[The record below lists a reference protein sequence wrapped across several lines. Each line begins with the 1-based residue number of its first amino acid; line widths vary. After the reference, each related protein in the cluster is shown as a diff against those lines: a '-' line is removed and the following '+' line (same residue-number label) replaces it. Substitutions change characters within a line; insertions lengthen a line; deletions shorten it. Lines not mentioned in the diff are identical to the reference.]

1 MVGQPDKR
9 TIDVPREMFGTGVS
23 RESKSA
29 CFFSCKN
36 RVSHFHHIM
45 THRMR
50 QVGLVLL
57 SLVSATSSSSIGRV
71 TPSWFPRLRFSL
83 GKKRLAV
90 SNAFSK
96 LLDKSL
102 HGGDTDEERYSRQV
116 YTLGARAHGLVRSS
130 TIYIDGPAM
139 SGLVYECAKN
149 LALSGV
155 GSIVILTHN
164 DENERNYHNSELDD
178 LGKAYQRAA
187 KAEVGHEI
195 PEDDET
201 VLMEYLKRLNPS
213 VAVSIATRAEMP
225 STEQRGVL
233 LCVDRPHATQVT
245 LSTKCREK
253 GLAFVAV
260 ETAGVYGRVFC
271 DFGPSFEVVD
281 ADGETPLVVPL
292 DRIELINDNLVHVRC
307 IEGEKHDVSKGDC
320 IQFQLSSG
328 ETLSLHCTV
337 VQVQSPSL
345 ITVRCNLEDATLEE
359 MIFHVNEQA
368 TSFSRIKIPVTV
380 NFVPLEEASEL
391 AKHDDSIFTPCD
403 LEKSFDR
410 VRRGALVSCFSAI
423 AEFVMEYR
431 RLPSKEDFIAFS
443 RLTRKKLPEAIADES
458 LIEAI
463 SESFCKCCAGK
474 LAPIQAI
481 LGAIGAQEALKAT
494 CGLYSPIRQFL
505 LYDCDELLMG
515 IDDDAQCGTTGLS
528 YILGQNLCEEL
539 ANKRLFVVGAG
550 AIGCELLKNLSAMN
564 AGTGKGVIVI
574 TDMDTIEKSNLS
586 RQLLFRDTDIGKFKS
601 TAAHEAILHFNP
613 HVRAEVH
620 TSRVGEDEHGPFDDV
635 FWSKRVDIV
644 LNALDNMEARLY
656 MDGQCVAHEKGLIDA
671 GTMGSKGNVQV
682 VVPHQSESYGSSVDP
697 PEPAIPVCT
706 LKNFPYAIAHTI
718 QWGRDL
724 FDGCFQRRPKQANDY
739 VATFLTLGVD
749 GFTDRLI
756 KDLGEKQAYEVA
768 NELRQDWAMTSSI
781 AGNKDDIREA
791 CIQWAVDYA
800 NNLFHDSIEDLLRQH
815 PIDSVDEDGELFWSG
830 TRRVPKMLDYIHS
843 DVVDAQ
849 LSAINSNLVDF
860 VRYAARLRIEMVMP
874 NGLSPGESTVSVEE
888 AIVALIKSR
897 GKDSALPGS
906 ENGEISARNESEAIK
921 DCLQALT
928 PDRSLALQVVEFEKD
943 DESNGH
949 VAFVTAAS
957 NLRAL
962 CYGIAPVDAMET
974 RRVAGRIVPAMIS
987 TTAFVSALSCVELLK
1002 LVQGAPLERH
1012 RNAFINLALP
1022 FFAYTSPIPAER
1034 ISGLQGTS
1042 FTIWDR
1048 IIVKEGKKSA
1058 EKGGLTLRSFLQR
1071 VAKKAGA
1078 DPDSISISTVSFG
1091 PFMIYANFL
1100 HEDDDEVLSSSI
1112 MELLRE
1118 AMLTGDDDEFAGRN
1132 KDSRVPVEHQLAS
1145 LEKRGFVDFTVVA
1158 EDVETGE
1165 ESELPPVRFVK
1176 RNYFV
1181 D

>member
-1 MVGQPDKR
+1 M
-9 TIDVPREMFGTGVS
+9 
-23 RESKSA
+23 
-29 CFFSCKN
+29 
-36 RVSHFHHIM
+36 M
-45 THRMR
+45 THRKR
-50 QVGLVLL
+50 PVGLVLL
-57 SLVSATSSSSIGRV
+57 TLVATTSSSSICRAI
-71 TPSWFPRLRFSL
+71 PSWFPRLQFPL
-83 GKKRLAV
+83 GKKRIAGR
-90 SNAFSK
+90 NAFSETF
-96 LLDKSL
+96 DASL
-102 HGGDTDEERYSRQV
+102 RGGDTDEERYSRQV

-130 TIYIDGPAM
+130 IIYIDGPAT

-164 DENERNYHNSELDD
+164 DENEKTYHNSELDD

-187 KAEVGHEI
+187 RAEVEHDI

-213 VAVSIATRAEMP
+213 VVVRIASRSEP
-225 STEQRGVL
+225 HSTEQRGVL
-233 LCVDRPHATQVT
+233 LCVDRPHSIQVT
-245 LSTKCREK
+245 LNSMCRDK

-281 ADGETPLVVPL
+281 ADGEAPLVVPL
-292 DRIELINDNLVHVRC
+292 DRIELIDGNLIQVLCV
-307 IEGEKHDVSKGDC
+307 EGEKHDVSKGDS

-328 ETLSLHCTV
+328 ETLSFNCTV
-337 VQVQSPSL
+337 VQVRSPSL
-345 ITVRCNLEDATLEE
+345 ITVRCHLEDTALEE
-359 MIFHVNEQA
+359 MIFNVNEQA
-368 TSFSRIKIPVTV
+368 TSFRRVKIPVTLD
-380 NFVPLEEASEL
+380 FVPLEEASER

-403 LEKSFDR
+403 LEKSFDP
-410 VRRGALVSCFSAI
+410 VRRGTLVSCFSAI
-423 AEFVMEYR
+423 SEFVMEHK
-431 RLPSKEDFIAFS
+431 RLPSKEDSVAFCS
-443 RLTRKKLPEAIADES
+443 LTRKKLPEAIVDDS
-458 LIEAI
+458 LVEPI

-505 LYDCDELLMG
+505 LYDCDELLMEVG
-515 IDDDAQCGTTGLS
+515 HDVECGTTGLS

-539 ANKRLFVVGAG
+539 ANKCLFVVGAG

-564 AGTGKGVIVI
+564 AGTGKGLIVV

-601 TAAHEAILHFNP
+601 TAAHEAVLRFNP
-613 HVRAEVH
+613 HVHAEVH
-620 TSRVGEDEHGPFDDV
+620 TSRVGEDEHGPFDDR

-656 MDGQCVAHEKGLIDA
+656 MDSQCVAHEKSLIDA
-671 GTMGSKGNVQV
+671 GTLGSKGNIQV

-724 FDGCFQRRPKQANDY
+724 FDGFFQRRPKQANDY
-739 VATFLTLGVD
+739 AASFRTLGVVD
-749 GFTDRLI
+749 FADRLI
-756 KDLGEKQAYEVA
+756 KDLGEKQAYEMA
-768 NELRQDWAMTSSI
+768 NELREDWAMTSAI
-781 AGNKDDIREA
+781 AGNKNDVREA
-791 CIQWAVDYA
+791 CIRWAVDCAY
-800 NNLFHDSIEDLLRQH
+800 NLFHDSIEDLLRQH

-830 TRRVPKMLDYIHS
+830 TRRVPKMLDYNHS
-843 DVVDAQ
+843 DAVDAQ
-849 LSAINSNLVDF
+849 QRAINSNLVDF

-874 NGLSPGESTVSVEE
+874 NGLSPVESSVSVEE
-888 AIVALIKSR
+888 AILALIKSR
-897 GKDSALPGS
+897 GKDSVPPVS
-906 ENGEISARNESEAIK
+906 DNDEISARNDSEGIK
-921 DCLQALT
+921 DCLQAVTL
-928 PDRSLALQVVEFEKD
+928 DKNFALQVVEFEKD
-943 DESNGH
+943 NEANGH

-974 RRVAGRIVPAMIS
+974 RRIAGRIVPAMIS

-1034 ISGLQGTS
+1034 VNGLQGTS
-1042 FTIWDR
+1042 FTLWDR
-1048 IIVKEGKKSA
+1048 ITVKEGKKSA
-1058 EKGGLTLRSFLQR
+1058 EKGGLTLRSFLKR
-1071 VAKKAGA
+1071 VVKKAGA
-1078 DPDSISISTVSFG
+1078 DPDSVSVSTVSYG

-1118 AMLTGDDDEFAGRN
+1118 AMLTGDDDEFAGRY
-1132 KDSRVPVEHQLAS
+1132 KDSRFPVKHELES
-1145 LEKRGFVDFTVVA
+1145 LERRGFIDFTVVV

-1165 ESELPPVRFVK
+1165 ESELPPVRLVK
-1176 RNYFV
+1176 RNL
-1181 D
+1181 